1 MFPQQAS
8 ERLCVCGGAC
18 PEPIERVSRR
28 PAQLRVVDLSSLSQR
43 ERANASHQAV
53 ASRLAVALRKGWL
66 CEGEPTINP
75 QQSTLNSVRAGF
87 TLLELLIVIS
97 IMAVLL
103 VLIAPAFTTIKS
115 GTDVTSAAY
124 TVKGVLDTARTY
136 AKANNT
142 YTWVGFFEEDISSAT
157 PGSAGTGRLVMSIV
171 ASKDGSNLGAD
182 PSSSATG
189 TENWIDPTQLTQV
202 GKLVKIDNSHLPLF
216 AMCTSNCGGDT
227 FDTRPVLQ
235 LDPFVGYNASR
246 FGELNVPAPN
256 TAPYDTINNGL
267 TKFPFQYPVGN
278 LAPTPQYR
286 FRRTLRFNP
295 RGECRINSTYDVRRV
310 IEIGLLQTHGTVV
323 PTPTPNAGNYMGNV
337 AAIQITGFGGSV
349 KIYRR

>member
-1 MFPQQAS
+1 MFPREAS
-8 ERLCVCGGAC
+8 KRLCAGGC
-18 PEPIERVSRR
+18 FSCRV
-28 PAQLRVVDLSSLSQR
+28 LRSLQR
-43 ERANASHQAV
+43 ERASA
-53 ASRLAVALRKGWL
+53 
-66 CEGEPTINP
+66 
-75 QQSTLNSVRAGF
+75 F
-87 TLLELLIVIS
+87 TLLELLIVIG
-97 IMAVLL
+97 IIALLL

-157 PGSAGTGRLVMSIV
+157 PGSVGTGRLVMSIV

-189 TENWIDPTQLTQV
+189 TENFIDATQLTQV
-202 GKLVKIDNSHLPLF
+202 NKLVKIDNVHLPLF
-216 AMCTSNCGGDT
+216 VLGSGTGDS
-227 FDTRPVLQ
+227 FDARPSPTPAT
-235 LDPFVGYNASR
+235 DAPFSR
-246 FGELNVPAPN
+246 FGELNGLPPN
-256 TAPYDTINNGL
+256 TAPYEPVNGGL

-278 LAPTPQYR
+278 PVPTWQYR

-310 IEIGLLQTHGTVV
+310 IEIGLLQTHGSIV
-323 PTPTPNAGNYMGNV
+323 PTPTPSAGNYIGNV
-337 AAIQITGFGGSV
+337 AAVQITGFGGSV